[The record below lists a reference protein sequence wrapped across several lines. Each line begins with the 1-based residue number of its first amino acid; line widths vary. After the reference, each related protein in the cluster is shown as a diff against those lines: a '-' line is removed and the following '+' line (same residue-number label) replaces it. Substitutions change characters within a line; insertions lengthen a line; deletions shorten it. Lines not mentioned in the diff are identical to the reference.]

1 MNQVKTYQKPTLST
15 ELNEL
20 LKSANQVIKI
30 KKGSY
35 LFQEGMEATELYLI
49 LSGKVRVS
57 KVTSDGN
64 ELSLRICSQ
73 SEIVGELTLFTDS
86 PKYLFNCSVLEDSEV
101 AVIQKDA
108 LEKKLFENTKLAF
121 EFMKWM
127 SDHFRKTQTK
137 FRDLVLLGKKGAL
150 YSTLVRMTNSYGV
163 NTDNGIL
170 INLHLTNQELA
181 NFCATTRESVNRM
194 LNELRSK
201 KILSVSRGY
210 ITIHDLQY
218 IKNEIH
224 CEDCPVKYCSIE

>member
-1 MNQVKTYQKPTLST
+1 MNQVKALQKPPLST

-20 LKSANQVIKI
+20 LKSANHVIKI
-30 KKGSY
+30 EKGTY

-49 LSGKVRVS
+49 LSGRVRVS
-57 KVTSDGN
+57 KVTSEGN

-73 SEIVGELTLFTDS
+73 NEIVGELTLFTEC
-86 PKYLFNCSVLEDSEV
+86 PKYLFNCIVLEDSEV

-108 LEKKLFENTKLAF
+108 LEKKLFENTNLAF

-150 YSTLVRMTNSYGV
+150 YSTLVRMTNSYGIE
-163 NTDNGIL
+163 TENGIF

-210 ITIHDLQY
+210 ITIHNLQY
-218 IKNEIH
+218 IKNEIQ